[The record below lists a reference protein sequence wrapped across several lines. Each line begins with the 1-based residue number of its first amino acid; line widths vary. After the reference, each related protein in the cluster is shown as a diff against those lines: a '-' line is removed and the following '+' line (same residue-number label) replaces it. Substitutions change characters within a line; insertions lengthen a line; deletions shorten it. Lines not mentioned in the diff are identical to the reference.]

1 MEFLH
6 ASLSRMYFNYFNGR
20 VILRRRLCN
29 EYANCKR
36 EPFSSI
42 IDNSFNDTSRVRMRL
57 SLSSDRSSSF
67 ISILFI
73 IINATRAIK
82 NRKQNWTAS
91 QRLLALKNCTWNVN
105 RLLACQIWLKR
116 LDKVKLSSVTC
127 IDWLMNVLFAVVV
140 VVVYLTHFTLSP
152 LARISSISVIS
163 V

>member
-1 MEFLH
+1 MEFFH
-6 ASLSRMYFNYFNGR
+6 ASLSWIYFNYFNGR
-20 VILRRRLCN
+20 VILRLDVCVMN
-29 EYANCKR
+29 MQTVS
-36 EPFSSI
+36 PFRVSLTTLLTTHWECEWDSPYQATI
-42 IDNSFNDTSRVRMRL
+42 PLPSFPY
-57 SLSSDRSSSF
+57 F
-67 ISILFI
+67 QLFI

-82 NRKQNWTAS
+82 NRKQNWTAPV
-91 QRLLALKNCTWNVN
+91 RETLTLKNCTWNVN

-140 VVVYLTHFTLSP
+140 VYLTHFTLSP